1 MYHDLKVYS
10 KEKRMRIIAH
20 HTLCGIIVHLML
32 VAAFLC
38 GRASSRCCDEGGAE
52 E

>member
-20 HTLCGIIVHLML
+20 HAFYGVIIHLML
-32 VAAFLC
+32 VGAFLC
-38 GRASSRCCDEGGAE
+38 GRASARRCDGGAE